1 MILHQKVYIQP
12 HKIQIIQI
20 IEKKKLQKIF
30 IMVQGVPSDLDLIR
44 RVELAQSDVYS
55 HKMVELSTV
64 NSSI

>member
-20 IEKKKLQKIF
+20 IEKKKLQKIV
-30 IMVQGVPSDLDLIR
+30 IMVQGVPSDLDLIG

>member
-30 IMVQGVPSDLDLIR
+30 IMVQGVPSDLDLIG